1 MRVHNLTD
9 EEHDMAQER
18 PPSPFL
24 HRILVGIDGSDD
36 ALRAAEFAAALA
48 ARLGAEVIGVHA
60 MGLLEAWG
68 DDESTADKHLPEAR
82 ERARASMEGPWR
94 QAFVDHGV
102 AHRVELRDGNPVH
115 VLLTAADELGAD
127 HLVVGSRGV
136 GGLGE
141 RLMGS
146 TSTQIT
152 ERSAIPVVVVPGPHP
167 GRAPEEWSA
176 S

>member
-1 MRVHNLTD
+1 MTTESTPSSLSEVPAR
-9 EEHDMAQER
+9 AQV
-18 PPSPFL
+18 PALS
-24 HRILVGIDGSDD
+24 RIVVGIDGSAD
-36 ALRAAEFAAALA
+36 ALRAAAFAAGLA

-94 QAFVDHGV
+94 QPFIDHGV

-115 VLLTAADELGAD
+115 VLLTAAEELHAD
-127 HLVVGSRGV
+127 LIVVGSRGA
-136 GGLGE
+136 GELAE

-167 GRAPEEWSA
+167 GRMRGMPSPD
-176 S
+176 